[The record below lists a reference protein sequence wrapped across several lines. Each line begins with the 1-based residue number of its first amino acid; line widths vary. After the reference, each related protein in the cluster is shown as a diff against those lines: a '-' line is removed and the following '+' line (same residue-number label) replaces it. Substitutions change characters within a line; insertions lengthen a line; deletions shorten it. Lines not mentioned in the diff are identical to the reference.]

1 MRVLVSLEGPV
12 EGGTRAAI
20 RHVGFDELHLL
31 ATDPEADAAQRAVS
45 IAERAGAR
53 VQVDEVPER
62 ALMAAFARIRE
73 ALDRTD
79 AETIEAQVNAGPD
92 ANLLSA
98 AGMLACLHEGV
109 PIHFVHEEGHT
120 PLPVLTRAPLSEL
133 LDADERDQLDRIP
146 DDGIEL
152 DRTDEHDQAALNEL
166 KDRDLIEREDS
177 RLVLTRLGRSY
188 REHVRG
194 L

>member
-12 EGGTRAAI
+12 EGGTRAVI

-31 ATDPEADAAQRAVS
+31 ATEPDGDAAQRAVS

-62 ALMAAFARIRE
+62 DLMAAFGRICE
-73 ALDRTD
+73 ALDRSD
-79 AETIEAQVNAGPD
+79 AEQIEAQVNAGPD

-133 LDADERDQLDRIP
+133 LDPDERDQLAAMP
-146 DDGIEL
+146 EKGIEL
-152 DRTDEHDQAALNEL
+152 DRTDEHDTRALNEL
-166 KDRDLIEREDS
+166 KDRGLIEREDA

-188 REHVRG
+188 REHVRE